1 MKLKKVSILISGLLI
16 TSFANS
22 AVAQTVI
29 VNSKSNSSSVSSFSG
44 GGYDRSSGQSAIAI
58 DSRGQSSIAS
68 GNGGYAASGSSSFQ
82 GASSTS
88 VKNDAAFS
96 VKGATSSSS
105 SQETSK
111 VIGR

>member
-1 MKLKKVSILISGLLI
+1 MKIKKVSILVSGLLI

-22 AVAQTVI
+22 AIAETVI
-29 VNSKSNSSSVSSFSG
+29 MNSKSTSSSVSSYNG

-58 DSRGQSSIAS
+58 DSRGQSGVAS

-96 VKGATSSSS
+96 VKGAASSSS
-105 SQETSK
+105 SQETSR